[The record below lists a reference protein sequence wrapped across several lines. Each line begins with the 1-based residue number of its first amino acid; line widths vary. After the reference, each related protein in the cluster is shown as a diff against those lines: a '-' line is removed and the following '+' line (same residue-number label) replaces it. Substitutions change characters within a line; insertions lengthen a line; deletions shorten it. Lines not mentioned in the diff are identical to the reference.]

1 MKSTRALFL
10 AAAMAILPFGAQAQQ
25 APLKLLVHVTTGADN
40 PTKAALAFLV
50 AKTAADEGHQ
60 VTMFLAGDGAEL
72 ITDKSLNAVEG
83 RGTGK
88 LRESFDA
95 LVAKGTRIF
104 ISGGSAKARG
114 IAEADIAGKPA
125 QFATPNAL
133 VKLVAESDRVI
144 TY

>member
-1 MKSTRALFL
+1 M
-10 AAAMAILPFGAQAQQ
+10 
-25 APLKLLVHVTTGADN
+25 KLLVHVTTGADN

-50 AKTAADEGHQ
+50 ARSAADEDHQ

-72 ITDKSLNAVEG
+72 ITDKSLDSVVG

-88 LRESFDA
+88 LRESYDA

-114 IAEADIAGKPA
+114 ISETDIAGKPA
-125 QFATPNAL
+125 QFAMPNML
-133 VKLVAESDRVI
+133 VKLVMESDRAI

>member
-1 MKSTRALFL
+1 MKSFRTLVL
-10 AAAMAILPFGAQAQQ
+10 AAMMALLPFGVQAQEK
-25 APLKLLVHVTTGADN
+25 ALKVLVHVTTGADN

-60 VTMFLAGDGAEL
+60 VTIFLAGDGAEL
-72 ITDKSLNAVEG
+72 ITDRSLNAVEG

-88 LRESFDA
+88 LRESYDA
-95 LVAKGTRIF
+95 LVAKGTRIL

-114 IAEADIAGKPA
+114 IAETDIAGKPA

>member
-1 MKSTRALFL
+1 MITARALVL
-10 AAAMAILPFGAQAQQ
+10 AAIVTILPFGAQAQEK
-25 APLKLLVHVTTGADN
+25 ALKLLVHVTTGADN

-50 AKTAADEGHQ
+50 AKSAADEGHQ

-72 ITDKSLNAVEG
+72 ITDKSLDSVVG

-88 LRESFDA
+88 LRESYDA
-95 LVAKGTRIF
+95 LVVKGTRIF

-114 IAEADIAGKPA
+114 STESDIAGKPA
-125 QFATPNAL
+125 QFAMPNTL
-133 VKLVAESDRVI
+133 VKLVMESDRTI

>member
-1 MKSTRALFL
+1 MITARALVL
-10 AAAMAILPFGAQAQQ
+10 AAIVTILPFGAQAQEK
-25 APLKLLVHVTTGADN
+25 ALKLLVHVTTGADN

-50 AKTAADEGHQ
+50 AKSAADEGHQ

-72 ITDKSLNAVEG
+72 ITDKSLDSVVG

-88 LRESFDA
+88 LRESYDA
-95 LVAKGTRIF
+95 LVVKGTRIF

-114 IAEADIAGKPA
+114 ITETDIAGKPA
-125 QFATPNAL
+125 QFAMPNTL
-133 VKLVAESDRVI
+133 VKLVMESDRTI